1 MAAIQA
7 VKTPLKQ
14 EQLGAVLIK
23 HGYLT
28 QSRLSEALAEQ
39 KRTGRMLGRILV
51 ENNLVTEEQMARVIA
66 EQQGFPFVDL
76 RRFEVVPELVQL
88 LTEIQARRYKA
99 IILEDRGDSYLVG
112 LADPTS
118 LRAQDEL
125 ANLVGRPIYVA
136 VITNDQ
142 FIKTAD
148 RMYRKTDQL
157 DEYANEAKRELE
169 RESGVVDLNQL
180 KFSIDD
186 VDAPVIKFLQTV
198 FEEAIQMRAA
208 DIHIEP
214 EETRLT
220 VRFRID
226 GQLHQQVQ
234 TDLRIATALL
244 VRLKLMAAL
253 DIAEKRL
260 PQDGGISM
268 IVSSQ
273 RIDIRLSTIPSLYGE
288 SAVMRLLIQSQG
300 LRDLGQSGMPPD
312 MLQRFKKII
321 RSPHGIVLVTGPTG
335 SGKTTTLYGA
345 LGVLNQRN
353 VKILT
358 VEDPIEYRIAG
369 ITQVQVNEKID
380 LTFPRILRS
389 FLRHDPDILLV
400 GEIRDQ
406 ETAQI
411 AARAA
416 MTGHMVLSTL
426 HTNDAASTPG
436 RLLNMGLP
444 GFLIASTLLGV
455 VSQRLLRI
463 ICPDCAQPYEPS
475 TDEMAWVKYHYPD
488 GDLTQATF
496 RKGKGCSRC
505 NSTGFHGRIGVFEF
519 LEMNSTLSAIIH
531 HGDPVEF
538 EMAARQSLGEHSLEY
553 SALSLVARGETTVAE
568 AMSVVT
574 STDF

>member
-7 VKTPLKQ
+7 VKTTIKT

-28 QSRLSEALAEQ
+28 QSRLTEALAEQ
-39 KRTGRMLGRILV
+39 KRTGRMLGRVLI
-51 ENNLVTEEQMARVIA
+51 ENNFVTEEQMARVIA

-76 RRFEVVPELVQL
+76 RRFEVAPELVQL

-142 FIKTAD
+142 FSKTAD

-186 VDAPVIKFLQTV
+186 IDAPVIKFLQTV
-198 FEEAIQMRAA
+198 FEEALQMRAS

-234 TDLRIATALL
+234 TDLRIAMALL
-244 VRLKLMAAL
+244 VRLKLMASL

-273 RIDIRLSTIPSLYGE
+273 RIDIRLSTIPTLHGE

-312 MLQRFKKII
+312 MLQRFKKVIQ
-321 RSPHGIVLVTGPTG
+321 SPHGIVLVTGPTG

-358 VEDPIEYRIAG
+358 VEDPVEYRIAG

-380 LTFPRILRS
+380 LTFPRMLRS
-389 FLRHDPDILLV
+389 FLRQDPDILLV

-463 ICPDCAQPYEPS
+463 ICTDCAAPHQPS
-475 TDEMAWVKYHYPD
+475 VDEMAWATHHY
-488 GDLTQATF
+488 GKALSQAVF
-496 RKGKGCSRC
+496 RKGRGCPRC
-505 NSTGFHGRIGVFEF
+505 NNSGFLGRIGVFEF

-531 HGDPVEF
+531 HGDPIEF
-538 EMAARQSLGEHSLEY
+538 EKAARESLGEHSLER
-553 SALSLVARGETTVAE
+553 SALSLVARGETTIAE
-568 AMSVVT
+568 AMSVVA

>member
-1 MAAIQA
+1 MTAIQTI
-7 VKTPLKQ
+7 KTTAKT
-14 EQLGAVLIK
+14 EQLGAALIK

-28 QSRLSEALAEQ
+28 QTRLTEALSEQ
-39 KRTGRMLGRILV
+39 KRTGRMLGRVLI
-51 ENNLVTEEQMARVIA
+51 ENNFITEEQMARVLA

-76 RRFEVVPELVQL
+76 RRFEVVPALVQV
-88 LTEIQARRYKA
+88 LTEVQARRYKA
-99 IILEDRGDSYLVG
+99 LILEDRSDAYLVG
-112 LADPTS
+112 LTDPTN
-118 LRAQDEL
+118 LRDQDEL
-125 ANLVGRPIYVA
+125 AKLVGRPIYVA
-136 VITNDQ
+136 VITSEQ
-142 FIKTAD
+142 FSKTAD
-148 RMYRKTDQL
+148 RIYRKTDQL
-157 DEYANEAKRELE
+157 DEYANQAKRELE
-169 RESGVVDLNQL
+169 RESDVVDLNQL

-198 FEEAIQMRAA
+198 FEEAIQMRAS

-214 EETRLT
+214 EEKRLT

-234 TDLRIATALL
+234 ADLRLAAALL
-244 VRLKLMAAL
+244 VRLKLMASL

-268 IVSSQ
+268 IINSQ
-273 RIDIRLSTIPSLYGE
+273 RVDIRLSTIPTLHGE

-300 LRDLGQSGMPPD
+300 LRDLEHSGMPPE
-312 MLQRFKKII
+312 MLQRFKKLIQ
-321 RSPHGIVLVTGPTG
+321 SPHGIVLVTGPTG

-358 VEDPIEYRIAG
+358 VEDPVEYRIPG

-380 LTFPRILRS
+380 LTFPRMLRS
-389 FLRHDPDILLV
+389 FLRQDPDIMLV
-400 GEIRDQ
+400 GEIRDE
-406 ETAQI
+406 ETAEI
-411 AARAA
+411 ATRAA

-426 HTNDAASTPG
+426 HTNDAASTPE

-444 GFLIASTLLGV
+444 GFLISSTLLGV
-455 VSQRLLRI
+455 VSQRLLRV

-475 TDEMAWVKYHYPD
+475 VDEMAWARHYYP
-488 GDLTQATF
+488 GDELSQATF

-505 NSTGFHGRIGVFEF
+505 NSSGFLGRVGVFEL
-519 LEMNSTLSAIIH
+519 LEMNSPLAALLNQ
-531 HGDPVEF
+531 GDHAAF
-538 EMAARQSLGEHSLEY
+538 ETAARQSLGKHSLER
-553 SALSLVARGETTVAE
+553 SALDLVARGETTIAE